1 MARGKFGGSYG
12 PSRRGKKGGDDGA
25 DRWLGTYGDAITL
38 LMAFFV
44 MLYAMAEVDI
54 TKFTAFVSG
63 LEGPFGNTAAAQLHD
78 ALPALVGE
86 AGAEQPVEAPPG
98 AETAPAA
105 PDLDQLLAEAEE
117 QKVDDLAAILEAVR
131 LEIDASLVEADRA
144 DIAEFTI
151 EQRGL
156 IVSIASD
163 DVLFETG
170 STVLS
175 DEGRRIIRA
184 VAQPLRAAAVTVMVE
199 GHTDNVPLARDGYTN
214 WNLSTD
220 RAVAVVTMM
229 STEVGVSSDKLGAA
243 GYGEFRPRAS
253 NSDARGRGQNR
264 RVDIVI
270 APTTPA
276 APKG

>member
-1 MARGKFGGSYG
+1 MARGKAGGSSYG
-12 PSRRGKKGGDDGA
+12 PTRGRKKGGDDSA
-25 DRWLGTYGDAITL
+25 NRWLGTYGDAITL

-54 TKFTAFVSG
+54 NKFTAFVSG
-63 LEGPFGNTAAAQLHD
+63 LEGPFGNTSAAQLHD
-78 ALPALVGE
+78 ALPALVGD
-86 AGAEQPVEAPPG
+86 AGAEQPVDADPG
-98 AETAPAA
+98 AVTMPTPGAA
-105 PDLDQLLAEAEE
+105 DLDELLAEAEE
-117 QKVDDLAAILEAVR
+117 EKVDDMAAILEAIR
-131 LEIDASLVEADRA
+131 LEIDASLAEADRA
-144 DIAEFTI
+144 DVAEFTI

-163 DVLFETG
+163 DVLFQTG

-184 VAQPLRAAAVTVMVE
+184 VAEPLRPAAVTVMIE

-229 STEVGVSSDKLGAA
+229 SAEVGVPSAKLGAA

-253 NSDARGRGQNR
+253 NGDARGRALNR

-270 APTTPA
+270 APDA
-276 APKG
+276 SS